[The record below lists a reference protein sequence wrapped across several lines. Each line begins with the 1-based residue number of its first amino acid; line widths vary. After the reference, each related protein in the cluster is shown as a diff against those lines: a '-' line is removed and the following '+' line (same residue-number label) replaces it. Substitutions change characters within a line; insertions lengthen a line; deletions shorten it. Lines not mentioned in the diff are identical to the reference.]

1 MAKVWFPDRFTFGV
15 VQEPLDDLQNI
26 DSRIGTDDHPCPAL
40 GVMIP
45 KPEEMNQFGDTN
57 AFFKLLNSV
66 EGAVFYIEN
75 QETETL
81 EAQFNLKMENFMI

>member
-1 MAKVWFPDRFTFGV
+1 MAYLTHGREISDEELVEAARET
-15 VQEPLDDLQNI
+15 
-26 DSRIGTDDHPCPAL
+26 
-40 GVMIP
+40 
-45 KPEEMNQFGDTN
+45 EEMNQFGDTN